1 MEIVFII
8 KTTFN
13 NSICII
19 SCNWSCKVIR
29 LPTLRVFCI
38 AHTPWALTGRK
49 SCWQRYLLTICYTT
63 SYHRTTRIA
72 FTPSTGLARLQRMI
86 VGQCQSGTWKSS
98 SASIWTNIKTFTLYP
113 KNTQVLGRFKL
124 CINTY
129 RIDGREMAETEVVPI
144 DMPDSNGEM
153 TWQAKNYTQYSSYFM
168 KITCLK

>member
-72 FTPSTGLARLQRMI
+72 FTPSTGLAL
-86 VGQCQSGTWKSS
+86 
-98 SASIWTNIKTFTLYP
+98 AY
-113 KNTQVLGRFKL
+113 
-124 CINTY
+124 
-129 RIDGREMAETEVVPI
+129 VPI
-144 DMPDSNGEM
+144 RYLEKGRIWWASNC
-153 TWQAKNYTQYSSYFM
+153 YSTGHRLALSWNNSYLSNW
-168 KITCLK
+168 KTCYRWRRNMHLTNWLHMAYQVIPISQ

>member
-19 SCNWSCKVIR
+19 SCNRSCKVIR

-72 FTPSTGLARLQRMI
+72 FTPSTGLALAYVSIRYLEKGRIWWASNCYSTGHRLAL
-86 VGQCQSGTWKSS
+86 SWSNSYLSNWKTCYR
-98 SASIWTNIKTFTLYP
+98 WRRNMHLTNWLHMAY
-113 KNTQVLGRFKL
+113 QV
-124 CINTY
+124 I
-129 RIDGREMAETEVVPI
+129 PI
-144 DMPDSNGEM
+144 S
-153 TWQAKNYTQYSSYFM
+153 Q
-168 KITCLK
+168 

>member
-72 FTPSTGLARLQRMI
+72 FTPSTGLAL
-86 VGQCQSGTWKSS
+86 
-98 SASIWTNIKTFTLYP
+98 AY
-113 KNTQVLGRFKL
+113 
-124 CINTY
+124 
-129 RIDGREMAETEVVPI
+129 VPI
-144 DMPDSNGEM
+144 RYLEKGRIWWASNC
-153 TWQAKNYTQYSSYFM
+153 YSTGHRLALSWSNSYLSNW
-168 KITCLK
+168 KTCYRWRRNMHLTNWLHMAYQVIPISQ

>member
-19 SCNWSCKVIR
+19 SCNWSRKVIR
-29 LPTLRVFCI
+29 LPALRVFCI

-72 FTPSTGLARLQRMI
+72 FTPGTGLAL
-86 VGQCQSGTWKSS
+86 
-98 SASIWTNIKTFTLYP
+98 AY
-113 KNTQVLGRFKL
+113 
-124 CINTY
+124 
-129 RIDGREMAETEVVPI
+129 VPI
-144 DMPDSNGEM
+144 RYLEKGRIWWASNC
-153 TWQAKNYTQYSSYFM
+153 YSTGHRLALSWSNSYLSNW
-168 KITCLK
+168 KTCYRWRRNMHLTNWLHMAYQVIPISQ

>member
-49 SCWQRYLLTICYTT
+49 PCWQRYLLTICYTT

-72 FTPSTGLARLQRMI
+72 FTPSTGLARR
-86 VGQCQSGTWKSS
+86 
-98 SASIWTNIKTFTLYP
+98 P
-113 KNTQVLGRFKL
+113 
-124 CINTY
+124 
-129 RIDGREMAETEVVPI
+129 VPI
-144 DMPDSNGEM
+144 RYLEKGRIWWASNC
-153 TWQAKNYTQYSSYFM
+153 YSTGHRLALSWSNSYLSNW
-168 KITCLK
+168 KTCYRWRRNMHLTNWLHMAYQVIPISQ